1 MSKRRAKSP
10 GPSYPLAPTKEEARA
25 AIAKRTKPP
34 PPPPDVGV
42 IAAFPPLLAAILR
55 RLAGG
60 VVSSSSAGSVSAS
73 AVLLICFCVVHAAG
87 NLAAFG
93 GPETLNAYGH
103 KLHAMGWLLTIVEAY
118 LALGFVAHVASAS
131 FLTLKHGNA
140 NPRRSSWT
148 RARLAAS
155 GSVILA
161 FLVLHLKDVRFGPW
175 YTTTLSDGAVA
186 RDLWKLQAELFASP
200 LMVAWYCISS
210 ATLCFHLFWGW
221 PKTVKKPTGL
231 AGAKL
236 ERPAYTAAITIGNAM
251 AVGLTAAFIAAP
263 IYTHLAR

>member
-10 GPSYPLAPTKEEARA
+10 ARSKPTRIEDLDWAAARA
-25 AIAKRTKPP
+25 CAEKSPPPDLSALAKLTHADVFGAPPKPP
-34 PPPPDVGV
+34 PATHPAFKRLIDEVARAKAPPPDVGV
-42 IAAFPPLLAAILR
+42 VAAFPPLLAAILR

-60 VVSSSSAGSVSAS
+60 VVSSTSAGSVSAS

-103 KLHAMGWLLTIVEAY
+103 KLHAMGWLLTFVEAY
-118 LALGFVAHVASAS
+118 LALAFVAHIASAS

-140 NPRRSSWT
+140 DPRRSSWA

-161 FLVLHLKDVRFGPW
+161 FLVLHLKDVRFGRW
-175 YTTTLSDGAVA
+175 YTTTLADGAEA
-186 RDLWKLQAELFASP
+186 RDLWRLQAELFASP
-200 LMVAWYCISS
+200 LMVAWYCAAS
-210 ATLCFHLFWGW
+210 AILCFHLFWG
-221 PKTVKKPTGL
+221 
-231 AGAKL
+231 
-236 ERPAYTAAITIGNAM
+236 
-251 AVGLTAAFIAAP
+251 
-263 IYTHLAR
+263 

>member
-1 MSKRRAKSP
+1 M
-10 GPSYPLAPTKEEARA
+10 
-25 AIAKRTKPP
+25 
-34 PPPPDVGV
+34 
-42 IAAFPPLLAAILR
+42 
-55 RLAGG
+55 
-60 VVSSSSAGSVSAS
+60 SSSSAGSVSAS

-161 FLVLHLKDVRFGPW
+161 FLVLHLKDVRFGAW
-175 YTTTLSDGAVA
+175 YTTTLADGAVV
-186 RDLWKLQAELFASP
+186 RDLWRLQAELFASP
-200 LMVAWYCISS
+200 LMVAWYCS
-210 ATLCFHLFWGW
+210 ASAVLCFHLFWGW
-221 PKTVKKPTGL
+221 PKTVRKPTGL
-231 AGAKL
+231 AGNL